1 MKKRNL
7 KNWIPGLQ
15 VSAAISFLLFLY
27 APIDLY
33 CANTAEFWFDFST
46 LLITALGMFAACFAV
61 LAVLYLIAMLIHPY
75 VYRIALAGG
84 LTLFICTYIQGNFM
98 IDRLPPLDG
107 TSIWWGKYDI
117 LRKDTLLLW
126 VVVLIVVIAAM
137 IVLRKQKFV
146 HVVMFISGCM
156 TLMLLVTACSTVITS
171 GALHSKLH
179 LHVSVEEE
187 FEMSADNNFVILVL
201 DTADSREFTSL
212 LEEHPEYRE
221 IFGDFTYFENT
232 TGAYTSTLN
241 AIPFILSGEWYENEG
256 SFQDYLDR
264 VYREAPLWKELKSRN
279 YQIDLYEDDIRAQD
293 ASIVDNFDNV
303 YFTKVTP
310 VSYLE
315 LAKQELKLVGFRYAP
330 YDLKRYCV
338 IKEVYFNELRESH
351 PEGSD
356 SKAFTADN
364 TAFKEDL
371 AAQGVVMD
379 ETGNRFKFIHLNG
392 AHAPFIYD
400 KDANVIGVEQGSY
413 RQSMEASI
421 TLAANYIQALKDS
434 GAYDNTALIVMADH
448 GYNGMGEKEED
459 FLRQTALLLI
469 KGRNEQHD
477 TMQISEA
484 PISYEDLQEA
494 YVRLLDGAQS
504 DAVFDWKEGDTR
516 ERRFLEYAPGS
527 EKHMVEYL
535 QKGHAQDLTT
545 MVPTGRVFDR

>member
-75 VYRIALAGG
+75 VYRITLAGG
-84 LTLFICTYIQGNFM
+84 IALFICTYIQGNFM

-279 YQIDLYEDDIRAQD
+279 YQIDL
-293 ASIVDNFDNV
+293 
-303 YFTKVTP
+303 
-310 VSYLE
+310 
-315 LAKQELKLVGFRYAP
+315 
-330 YDLKRYCV
+330 
-338 IKEVYFNELRESH
+338 
-351 PEGSD
+351 
-356 SKAFTADN
+356 
-364 TAFKEDL
+364 
-371 AAQGVVMD
+371 
-379 ETGNRFKFIHLNG
+379 
-392 AHAPFIYD
+392 
-400 KDANVIGVEQGSY
+400 
-413 RQSMEASI
+413 
-421 TLAANYIQALKDS
+421 
-434 GAYDNTALIVMADH
+434 
-448 GYNGMGEKEED
+448 
-459 FLRQTALLLI
+459 
-469 KGRNEQHD
+469 
-477 TMQISEA
+477 
-484 PISYEDLQEA
+484 
-494 YVRLLDGAQS
+494 
-504 DAVFDWKEGDTR
+504 
-516 ERRFLEYAPGS
+516 
-527 EKHMVEYL
+527 
-535 QKGHAQDLTT
+535 
-545 MVPTGRVFDR
+545 